1 MGSVVLS
8 VEAVDSRNGLTE
20 LFSCQTLS
28 LFDLS
33 SINYQKKDEGLRCF
47 VWCPCCRSCCP
58 PAPPSW
64 CECCRLPRLPIL
76 RSCPS
81 SRRWL
86 SSQLLMPTF
95 LDLLLTRLKRLSSL
109 PGWAMPQ
116 PPLPTKEILPVITM
130 PRNCLLPSES
140 NRQQLLLLLTCKN
153 LCSEISRG
161 TLQQLFVFWS
171 TYSSSLNK
179 DSKSS
184 TFE

>member
-47 VWCPCCRSCCP
+47 VWCPCRRSCCP

-64 CECCRLPRLPIL
+64 CERCRLPRLPIL

-81 SRRWL
+81 CSCLSR
-86 SSQLLMPTF
+86 QLLMPEF
-95 LDLLLTRLKRLSSL
+95 LDLLLTRLLRLSNS
-109 PGWAMPQ
+109 PGWAWPQ
-116 PPLPTKEILPVITM
+116 PPLPMKEILPVNAIT
-130 PRNCLLPSES
+130 RNCLLPSES
-140 NRQQLLLLLTCKN
+140 SRQQLLL
-153 LCSEISRG
+153 
-161 TLQQLFVFWS
+161 
-171 TYSSSLNK
+171 
-179 DSKSS
+179 
-184 TFE
+184 